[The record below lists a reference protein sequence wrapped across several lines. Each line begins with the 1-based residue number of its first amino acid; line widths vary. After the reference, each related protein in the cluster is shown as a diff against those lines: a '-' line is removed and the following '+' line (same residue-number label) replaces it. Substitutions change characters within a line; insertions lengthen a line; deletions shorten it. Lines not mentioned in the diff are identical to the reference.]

1 MMTEEGKET
10 GRQKMEKMA
19 DAWEDPELTA
29 FMEWLGEQGF
39 TDIRLFI
46 SARRSVFLAVQ
57 CQELKRHEY
66 GHSRMYIVEA
76 AWKGEY
82 CCAYASSLTD
92 GSRAEIVRRLKETAG
107 VYINRE
113 IPQGIAE
120 SKDFRGQRWREIN
133 QEAVGE
139 SLMCAEREALSCE
152 KAHFVEMCEYR
163 QYEETVV
170 LLDGQMHYLAD
181 DDGDCTVTV
190 RVVAKDGDSVAVA
203 TKSGIADGG
212 GWEAGSG
219 DNSHDWHS
227 RDRQEEFQEIVCEL
241 ARRAAED
248 ARLGLHAQRI
258 ASGRYPIVIENCVM
272 AELTGHYLPMF
283 YGENLMHHTSA
294 LAGKEHEQV
303 GCDFLRLEEDP
314 FSRKGTCRRRI
325 DDEGTPVSKKALLRN
340 GVFENVL
347 YNSKSGDQAGGGS
360 TGNGFKP
367 DVTADIGTSATNMIL
382 SSEAGTCS
390 REELLQS
397 VREGIYITKIEG
409 MFAGG
414 STESGDFSLL
424 ASGNRIVDGK
434 LGGAVNQFTISG
446 NICELWK
453 DIEMIG
459 DDPVYRMADRACVV
473 SPSVKAA
480 GLMVS
485 GE

>member
-1 MMTEEGKET
+1 MTESVRKLWWG
-10 GRQKMEKMA
+10 
-19 DAWEDPELTA
+19 EDPELIA

-46 SARRSVFLAVQ
+46 STRKSVFLAVQ
-57 CQELKRHEY
+57 CQELKRYEY
-66 GHSRMYIVEA
+66 GHSGMYVVEA

-82 CCAYASSLTD
+82 CCAYASSLTA
-92 GSRAEIVRRLKETAG
+92 GSRAKIVRRLKETAG
-107 VYINRE
+107 VYTNRE
-113 IPQGIAE
+113 LPQGITE
-120 SKDFRGQRWREIN
+120 SRDFRGQRWREIDK
-133 QEAVGE
+133 EAVSE
-139 SLMCAEREALSCE
+139 CLMCAEREALSCE
-152 KAHFVEMCEYR
+152 KVDFVEMCEYQ

-170 LLDGQMHYLAD
+170 LIDGKMHYLAD

-190 RVVAKDGDSVAVA
+190 RVVAKDGDSAAVA
-203 TKSGIADGG
+203 TKFGIADAG
-212 GWEAGSG
+212 GWEAGLQK
-219 DNSHDWHS
+219 NL
-227 RDRQEEFQEIVCEL
+227 RETVCEL
-241 ARRAAED
+241 ARRAAQD
-248 ARLGLHAQRI
+248 AGLGLHAQRI
-258 ASGRYPIVIENCVM
+258 ASGRYPIVIENYVM

-325 DDEGTPVSKKALLRN
+325 DDEGTPVSKKALLRK

-347 YNSKSGDQAGGGS
+347 YNSKSGGQAGVGS

-367 DVTADIGTSATNMIL
+367 DVTAGIGTSVTNVIL

-390 REELLQS
+390 REEMLRS

-424 ASGNRIVDGK
+424 ASGNRIIDGK
-434 LGGAVNQFTISG
+434 LGSAVNQFTISG

-459 DDPVYRMADRACVV
+459 DDPVYRTADRACVV